1 MHRHLALLL
10 SLSSLSACCGSA
22 MPHYDLLVGT
32 YTQGSSLGIY
42 RYRFDSASGQI
53 DPQPRQVL
61 PSANP
66 SWLVLSADQRHLLV
80 TNETA
85 PQGRVS
91 SFAIDPHSATL
102 TPLSQADSGGA
113 QPTHASLSSDE
124 RYLFVANYAA
134 EPDSGASVTVLPIG
148 ADGRIG
154 ALTQRWQHPAS
165 GVDAQ
170 RQVSSHMHSVRPS
183 PEGRYLFASDLGGD
197 RVYAYRYDAQ
207 VAEQPLTPATPAFTT
222 LPPGSGPRHL
232 LFSADGR
239 HAYLTL
245 ELSNQLA
252 RFDYHAGVLELRQ
265 IVELHGPSEPATQQR
280 AGALHL
286 SNDGGFLYVASRGD
300 DNLLVV
306 FAVAPTSGALREIQR
321 RAIEGKE
328 PREFVIDPSGRYL
341 LVANQL
347 SDQLQVLRR
356 DPIRGT
362 LGQTVQTLP
371 LSTPADLK
379 FLRRR

>member
-1 MHRHLALLL
+1 MHRHLAMLLMM
-10 SLSSLSACCGSA
+10 SSLGACCGSA
-22 MPHYDLLVGT
+22 MPRYDLLVGT

-66 SWLVLSADQRHLLV
+66 SWLVLSADQRRLFV

-85 PQGRVS
+85 PGGRVS

-113 QPTHASLSSDE
+113 QPTHASLSTDE

-134 EPDSGASVTVLPIG
+134 EPDSGASLTVLPIK
-148 ADGRIG
+148 ADGHIDP
-154 ALTQRWQHPAS
+154 LTQRWKHPAS
-165 GVDAQ
+165 GLDAQ
-170 RQVSSHMHSVRPS
+170 RQASSHVHSVLPS
-183 PEGRYLFASDLGGD
+183 PEGHYLFASDLGGD
-197 RVYAYRYDAQ
+197 RVYAYLYDAQ
-207 VAEQPLTPATPAFTT
+207 AAEQPLIPAAPAFTT

-245 ELSNQLA
+245 ELRNQLA
-252 RFDYHAGVLELRQ
+252 RFDYHAGVLKLRQ
-265 IVELHGPSEPATQQR
+265 IIDLHSPSEPATQQR

-286 SNDGGFLYVASRGD
+286 SRDGDFLYVASRGD

-306 FAVAPTSGALREIQR
+306 FAVARTSGALREIQR
-321 RAIEGKE
+321 RTIEGKE
-328 PREFVIDPSGRYL
+328 LREFVIDPSGRYL

-347 SDQLQVLRR
+347 SDQLQVIRR
-356 DPIRGT
+356 DPTRGT

-379 FLRRR
+379 FLQRR

>member
-22 MPHYDLLVGT
+22 MPRYDLLVGT

-42 RYRFDSASGQI
+42 RYRFDSTSGQI

-66 SWLVLSADQRHLLV
+66 SWLVLSADQRRLFV

-85 PQGRVS
+85 PGGLVS

-113 QPTHASLSSDE
+113 QPTYASLSTDE

-134 EPDSGASVTVLPIG
+134 EPDSGASVTVLPIE
-148 ADGRIG
+148 ADGRLG
-154 ALTQRWQHPAS
+154 ALIQRWQHPAS

-170 RQVSSHMHSVRPS
+170 RQASSHVHAVLPS

-207 VAEQPLTPATPAFTT
+207 AAEQPLTPAVPAFTT

-245 ELSNQLA
+245 ELGNQLA
-252 RFDYHAGVLELRQ
+252 RFDYHAGVLTLRQ
-265 IVELHGPSEPATQQR
+265 ILDLHSPSEPATQQR

-306 FAVAPTSGALREIQR
+306 FAVAPISGALREIQR

-356 DPIRGT
+356 DPARGT

-379 FLRRR
+379 FLQRR